1 MARVLAHDVHVTD
14 EDLEVTVL
22 PAGSVV
28 PRKFKKFVT
37 NPNAYVDV
45 EAPAEEADQSEDQSA
60 DESKE

>member
-37 NPNAYVDV
+37 NPKAYVDA
-45 EAPAEEADQSEDQSA
+45 EAPTEADDEPEGTSED
-60 DESKE
+60 EE